1 MLYFCFYNNVFSLK
15 FLFRILDT
23 LLYTSIYAGIC
34 AVAMCMATEKL
45 LLGHVPSV
53 VDVLHIFIFSS
64 TLVIYNAH
72 YLFKKMMPGIS
83 DRYDWTQRHK
93 YWHYITGI
101 SGIFFCTI
109 AFFYLSWSIRWACV
123 VLCILSIG
131 YSFPIFPVRNNKR
144 LRDVGWVKI
153 LLLCSV
159 WTIVTA
165 VLPMLFYLKSP
176 LHYSVEIAIRF
187 VLLFILCIMFDIRDM
202 QTDAVGAVFTLPN
215 RIGEQ
220 RSYKLIYYNLLFFVL
235 LSLIQYL
242 RYHILLCFLGEVA
255 TTIFAY
261 WVIIY
266 TRRHPSDRA
275 YLGLADGIMLA
286 YAILVCI

>member
-15 FLFRILDT
+15 FLFKIIDT

-45 LLGHVPSV
+45 LLGHIPSV
-53 VDVLHIFIFSS
+53 IGVLHIFIFGS

-72 YLFKKMMPGIS
+72 YLFKKMIPGIS
-83 DRYDWTQRHK
+83 DRYDWTQQHK

-101 SGIFFCTI
+101 SGLILCIITFFQ
-109 AFFYLSWSIRWACV
+109 LSWSIRSACV

-165 VLPMLFYLKSP
+165 VLPMLFYHKNQALYP
-176 LHYSVEIAIRF
+176 VEIAIRF

-202 QTDAVGAVFTLPN
+202 QTDLEGAVYTLPN

-220 RSYKLIYYNLLFFVL
+220 RSYTLIYYNLLLFIL
-235 LSLIQYL
+235 LSLIQFL
-242 RYHILLCFLGEVA
+242 CYHILWRFLGEVA
-255 TTIFAY
+255 TTLFAY
-261 WVIIY
+261 WVIGY
-266 TRRHPSDRA
+266 TRRHSSDRA